1 MLCVE
6 HRADILIAGSGL
18 AGSALALALAQAG
31 REVAVID
38 PLAESQREDPA
49 FDGRAYALAP
59 ASVRLLRAI
68 GIWDRVADCAQPIL
82 DISVSDGRPGAGPS
96 PFLLEFSHAEI
107 EEGPL
112 GHMIEDRFLRQAL
125 GQAMRES
132 AGVERIAASATAQEA
147 TGRDIALTLDSG
159 ATATGRLLAGCDGRA
174 SPTARRAGIAR
185 TGWEYGQSA
194 LIAAVAHA
202 LPHHGVAHQF
212 FMPAGP
218 LAILPLPGNRS
229 SIVWSETAATAARFA
244 ALPDAGFVEAL
255 RPRFGDFLGEISLC
269 GQRSVHPLALSYANS
284 FVAERVV
291 LVGDAARGVHPLAGQ
306 GLNAGLRDAAAL
318 AQVVRDAAR
327 RGEDFA
333 SPHTLARYQRWR
345 GFDSAGLALA
355 TDAANRLFS
364 NDNPLLRAA
373 RDLGMAALG
382 SVPALRRA
390 LIREAAGLTGE
401 TPALMKG

>member
-1 MLCVE
+1 MLRVE

-18 AGSALALALAQAG
+18 AGSALALALAQSG
-31 REVAVID
+31 RAVAVID

-59 ASVRLLRAI
+59 ASARLLRAI
-68 GIWDRVADCAQPIL
+68 GIWDRVAERAQPIL
-82 DISVSDGRPGAGPS
+82 DISVCDGRPGAGPS

-112 GHMIEDRFLRQAL
+112 GHMIEDRFLRRAF
-125 GQAMRES
+125 GQAMRET

-147 TGRDIALTLDSG
+147 AGQGVALALDTG

-174 SPTARRAGIAR
+174 SPTAQRAGIAR

-229 SIVWSETAATAARFA
+229 SIVWSEASATAARFA
-244 ALPDAGFVEAL
+244 DLPDAGFLEAL

-269 GQRSVHPLALSYANS
+269 GERSVHPLALSYASS
-284 FVAERVV
+284 FVAERVA

-373 RDLGMAALG
+373 RGLGMAALG